1 MVRIAFL
8 LLVLPLLASS
18 LNSTHCKACLE
29 LVKYRLLED
38 ELDIE
43 DCLQLSPQKA
53 ELLDSVLVT
62 HLLYCHRNIDTAL
75 VATVVSRLPGLYL
88 NETETTFLH
97 LPIGNCSL
105 KQRFT
110 VSTEDRAEYQAIIES
125 AKEYDYKPPR
135 IRGWTI
141 IISGVLACIC
151 LCNWAMRH
159 SARWIRRLEGR
170 ERKTL

>member
-8 LLVLPLLASS
+8 LLVLSVLASS
-18 LNSTHCKACLE
+18 LNSTQCKACLE

-43 DCLQLSPQKA
+43 DCLQLSPQKT
-53 ELLDSVLVT
+53 ELLDWILVT
-62 HLLYCHRNIDTAL
+62 HLLYCHRNIHTTL
-75 VATVVSRLPGLYL
+75 VATVISRLPGLFL
-88 NETETTFLH
+88 NETETAFLH

-105 KQRFT
+105 EHRLA
-110 VSTEDRAEYQAIIES
+110 VIAEDRAEYQGIIES

-141 IISGVLACIC
+141 IISGVLACVC
-151 LCNWAMRH
+151 LCNWAIRH
-159 SARWIRRLEGR
+159 SARWVQRLEGR